1 MPLYEVNHS
10 TNLTASQKADLAS
23 ALTQLHSTRFSTPRM
38 FVNVR
43 FTDISALKETGDF
56 YVGGRAH
63 TPSHILAHVRTGPS
77 RKTSEFNS
85 LCKDV
90 TAAWD
95 EIVKPLP
102 KVKRSA
108 PDEDRSLYSVFVL
121 GDIVAG
127 MEAGF
132 VVPEAGKDE
141 EWLAENMGA
150 FKARAEAGEEEFVE
164 LVKEVEDRGMLAGK
178 KTAAQQLE
186 EMMGWGESA

>member
-1 MPLYEVNHS
+1 MPYYEVNHA
-10 TNLTASQKADLAS
+10 TLLTASQKFDLAN
-23 ALTQLHSTRFSTPRM
+23 AITQLHSTRFSTPRM

-43 FTDISALKETGDF
+43 FTDISSLKETGDF
-56 YVGGRAH
+56 YIGGRSH

-77 RKTSEFNS
+77 RKTADFNS
-85 LCKDV
+85 LCSDV
-90 TAAWD
+90 MAAWN

-121 GDIVAG
+121 GDIAAG

-132 VVPEAGKDE
+132 SIPEAGKDG
-141 EWLAENMGA
+141 EWLAENMNA

-164 LVKEVEDRGMLAGK
+164 LVKEVEERGMLAGK

-186 EMMGWGESA
+186 EMMGWGDSA

>member
-1 MPLYEVNHS
+1 MPLYEVNHA
-10 TNLTASQKADLAS
+10 TNLTASQKADLAN
-23 ALTQLHSTRFSTPRM
+23 ALTQLHSTRFSTPRL
-38 FVNVR
+38 FVNVK
-43 FTDISALKETGDF
+43 FTDISSLKETGDF
-56 YVGGRAH
+56 YIAGRARV
-63 TPSHILAHVRTGPS
+63 PSHILAHVRTGPS
-77 RKTSEFNS
+77 RKTSEFNA

-108 PDEDRSLYSVFVL
+108 PDEDRGLYSVFVL
-121 GDIVAG
+121 GDIAAG

-132 VVPEAGKDE
+132 VVPEAGKDG

-164 LVKEVEDRGMLAGK
+164 LVKEIEERGMLAGK

>member
-1 MPLYEVNHS
+1 MPYYEVNHAVI
-10 TNLTASQKADLAS
+10 LTASQKAELAS
-23 ALTQLHSTRFSTPRM
+23 AITQLHSTRFSTPRL
-38 FVNVR
+38 FVNVK
-43 FTDISALKETGDF
+43 FNDITGLKDTGDF
-56 YVGGRAH
+56 YIGGHAR
-63 TPSHILAHVRTGPS
+63 TPSHVLAHVRSGPS
-77 RKTSEFNS
+77 RKTSDFNA
-85 LCKDV
+85 LCADV

-108 PDEDRSLYSVFVL
+108 PDEDRGLYSVFVL
-121 GDIVAG
+121 GDIAAG

-132 VVPEAGKDE
+132 SIPEAGKDG

-164 LVKEVEDRGMLAGK
+164 LVKEVEERGMLAGK

-186 EMMGWGESA
+186 EMMGWGDSA

>member
-1 MPLYEVNHS
+1 MPLYEVNHAVI
-10 TNLTASQKADLAS
+10 LTASQKADLAS

-43 FTDISALKETGDF
+43 FTDISSLKETGDF
-56 YVGGRAH
+56 YVGGRAQ

-77 RKTSEFNS
+77 RKTSEFNA
-85 LCKDV
+85 LCSDV

-108 PDEDRSLYSVFVL
+108 PDEERGLYSVFVL

-132 VVPEAGKDE
+132 AIPQAGKDG

-150 FKARAEAGEEEFVE
+150 LKRE
-164 LVKEVEDRGMLAGK
+164 LRLGSRNL
-178 KTAAQQLE
+178 
-186 EMMGWGESA
+186 